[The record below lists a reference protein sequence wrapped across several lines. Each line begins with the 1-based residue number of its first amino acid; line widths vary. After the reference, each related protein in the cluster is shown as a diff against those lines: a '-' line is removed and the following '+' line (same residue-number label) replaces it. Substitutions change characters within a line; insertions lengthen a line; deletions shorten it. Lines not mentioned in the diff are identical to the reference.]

1 VALTALSLLI
11 YPLLCRKV
19 ALSPSLALSFPARS
33 LTLALAT
40 PMTTNLGG
48 NISLN
53 AILAITSGMLGVL
66 LGPTLLKWLRIP
78 EDDYVT
84 RGVTLGVNSSAI
96 ATALLLVTDPRAAA
110 FASLSMGLFGVLA
123 VGATSVPS
131 VAEFIRGLA
140 GVGG

>member
-1 VALTALSLLI
+1 
-11 YPLLCRKV
+11 
-19 ALSPSLALSFPARS
+19 
-33 LTLALAT
+33 
-40 PMTTNLGG
+40 MTTNLGG